1 MLRKLLITL
10 CLLLVST
17 NYIHAESHIFDEND
31 YFYAL
36 KREAEKYNVQIDIN
50 KYPDVINEKTIAKGV
65 KNVHDI
71 ASNFTVTQLSFE
83 NQDIS
88 VASNM
93 PVTKNRYGYF
103 DVLAGPSLM
112 CTIKV
117 TLNVTTNM
125 DNYTVLS
132 VNSKRANQDGVAY
145 GFISWETY
153 SITTVENS
161 PWKGYVYATVTGH
174 ATFGAYGVTYSKDVT
189 SSANVKCY

>member
-71 ASNFTVTQLSFE
+71 ASNFTVV
-83 NQDIS
+83 S
-88 VASNM
+88 V
-93 PVTKNRYGYF
+93 R
-103 DVLAGPSLM
+103 L
-112 CTIKV
+112 I
-117 TLNVTTNM
+117 
-125 DNYTVLS
+125 
-132 VNSKRANQDGVAY
+132 
-145 GFISWETY
+145 
-153 SITTVENS
+153 
-161 PWKGYVYATVTGH
+161 
-174 ATFGAYGVTYSKDVT
+174 
-189 SSANVKCY
+189 